1 MGRMREEGVIVDS
14 QVGLLVDPI
23 LRAALQTFIITATL
37 ALGLVAAIR
46 YANTALITASVAK
59 VNCKEST
66 FVGGVSP
73 IECRL
78 LHLAI

>member
-23 LRAALQTFIITATL
+23 LRAALQAFIIRANL

-46 YANTALITASVAK
+46 YANIALITVSVAK
-59 VNCKEST
+59 VNCKESA